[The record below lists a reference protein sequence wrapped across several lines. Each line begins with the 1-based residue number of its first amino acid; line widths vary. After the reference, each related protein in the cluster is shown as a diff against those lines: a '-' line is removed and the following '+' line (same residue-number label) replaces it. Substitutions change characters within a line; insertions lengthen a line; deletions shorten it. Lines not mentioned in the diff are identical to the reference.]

1 MVKLKRRTFSFWS
14 IFSRPE
20 VSIAVVTII
29 CAVIFS
35 SFFRNFLSPG
45 SGQVIFIVA
54 ATDAMVGVG
63 ETMLLTSGEL
73 DLSVGTVFA
82 LAPFLMNSFYL
93 LGIPLVIAFLM
104 SLLLM
109 GGVGLANGYIAA
121 KVGVPA
127 LITTLGMFFL
137 IRGLTLIVSNFHLI
151 TLPDVEPFRTLV
163 GYGVIFGIVPI
174 PMIWA
179 VGITIVVALL
189 LQRTR
194 HGLWTVATGSNPT
207 GAQEVGVNTVRT
219 KIYNFVL
226 TAILAGLAGIIQA
239 MRIGSAEP
247 LQGGFALTLG
257 SIAASAVGGT
267 SLLGGSGTIVG
278 TLIGS
283 LLFGIFRDGLIIA
296 GASEIVYEMALGIA
310 VISSVGLNAFLIG
323 RRGRPGRQ
331 I

>member
-1 MVKLKRRTFSFWS
+1 MVNLKRGPFSFWS
-14 IFSRPE
+14 LFTRPE
-20 VSIAVVTII
+20 VTIAVVTII
-29 CAVIFS
+29 CAVILS
-35 SFFRNFLSPG
+35 SLFRNFDSPG
-45 SGQVIFIVA
+45 SGQVIFTVA
-54 ATDAMVGVG
+54 GTDAMVGVG
-63 ETMLLTSGEL
+63 ETMLLISGEL

-93 LGIPLVIAFLM
+93 LGIPLLIAFLM
-104 SLLLM
+104 SLLLS
-109 GGVGLANGYIAA
+109 GGVGFANGYIAA

-137 IRGLTLIVSNFHLI
+137 IRGLTLIISNFHLI
-151 TLPDVEPFRTLV
+151 TLPDIEPFRALV
-163 GYGVIFGIVPI
+163 GSGVILGIIPI
-174 PMIWA
+174 PMVWA
-179 VGITIVVALL
+179 VCATVIVALV

-194 HGLWTVATGSNPT
+194 HGLWTIATGSNPT

-219 KIYNFVL
+219 KIYNFML
-226 TAILAGLAGIIQA
+226 TASLAGLAGIIQA

-247 LQGGFALTLG
+247 LQGGFDLTLG

-296 GASEIVYEMALGIA
+296 GASEITYEMALGTA
-310 VISSVGLNAFLIG
+310 VILSVGLNAFLTSG
-323 RRGRPGRQ
+323 RARAGRQ

>member
-1 MVKLKRRTFSFWS
+1 MVNLKRRTFSFWS
-14 IFSRPE
+14 VFSRPE
-20 VSIAVVTII
+20 VTIAVVTVI

-35 SFFRNFLSPG
+35 SFFRNFLTPG
-45 SGQVIFIVA
+45 SGQVIFIIA
-54 ATDAMVGVG
+54 GTDALVGVG
-63 ETMLLTSGEL
+63 ETMLLISGEL

-82 LAPFLMNSFYL
+82 LAPFVMNSFYL
-93 LGIPLVIAFLM
+93 FGIPLVIAFLM

-109 GGVGLANGYIAA
+109 GGVGFANGYIAA

-137 IRGLTLIVSNFHLI
+137 IRGLTLIISNFHLI
-151 TLPDVEPFRTLV
+151 TLPDIEPFRTLV
-163 GYGVIFGIVPI
+163 GSGVILGIIPI
-174 PMIWA
+174 PMVWA
-179 VGITIVVALL
+179 VGATIVVALV

-194 HGLWTVATGSNPT
+194 HGLWTIATGSNPT
-207 GAQEVGVNTVRT
+207 GAREVGVNTVRT

-247 LQGGFALTLG
+247 VQGGFTLTLG

-310 VISSVGLNAFLIG
+310 VVLSVGLNALLTG
-323 RRGRPGRQ
+323 RRARSGRQ

>member
-1 MVKLKRRTFSFWS
+1 MRSVKRRSFAFWNLFSH
-14 IFSRPE
+14 PE
-20 VSIAVVTII
+20 VTIALVTAI
-29 CAVIFS
+29 CAVAFA
-35 SFFRNFLSPG
+35 FFFPNFATGNSA
-45 SGQVIFIVA
+45 QVIFVVAGTYAIVGA
-54 ATDAMVGVG
+54 G
-63 ETMLLTSGEL
+63 ESMLLISGEL

-82 LAPFLMNSFYL
+82 LAPFLMNSFYE
-93 LGIPLVIAFLM
+93 LGIPLVLAFLI
-104 SLLLM
+104 SLLLA
-109 GGVGLANGYIAA
+109 GGVGLANGYVSS
-121 KVGVPA
+121 KLGVPA

-151 TLPDVEPFRTLV
+151 TLPNIEPFRALV
-163 GYGVIFGIVPI
+163 GSGVILGILPI
-174 PMIWA
+174 PMVWA
-179 VGITIVVALL
+179 IGITVVVAFM

-207 GAQEVGVNTVRT
+207 GAGEVGVNTVRT

-247 LQGGFALTLG
+247 LQGGFDLTLG

-267 SLLGGSGTIVG
+267 SLLGGSGTIIG

-283 LLFGIFRDGLIIA
+283 LFFGIFRDGLIIG

-310 VISSVGLNAFLIG
+310 VILSVGLNALLLG
-323 RRGRPGRQ
+323 RRGRSGKQ

>member
-1 MVKLKRRTFSFWS
+1 MV
-14 IFSRPE
+14 
-20 VSIAVVTII
+20 
-29 CAVIFS
+29 
-35 SFFRNFLSPG
+35 
-45 SGQVIFIVA
+45 
-54 ATDAMVGVG
+54 
-63 ETMLLTSGEL
+63 
-73 DLSVGTVFA
+73 
-82 LAPFLMNSFYL
+82 
-93 LGIPLVIAFLM
+93 
-104 SLLLM
+104 
-109 GGVGLANGYIAA
+109 
-121 KVGVPA
+121 
-127 LITTLGMFFL
+127 
-137 IRGLTLIVSNFHLI
+137 
-151 TLPDVEPFRTLV
+151 
-163 GYGVIFGIVPI
+163 
-174 PMIWA
+174 WA
-179 VGITIVVALL
+179 VGATVIVALV

-247 LQGGFALTLG
+247 LQGGFDLTLG

-267 SLLGGSGTIVG
+267 SLLGGSGTIIG

-310 VISSVGLNAFLIG
+310 VVSSVGLNALLTS
-323 RRGRPGRQ
+323 RRARTGRQ

>member
-1 MVKLKRRTFSFWS
+1 MVDLKRRTFSFWS

-20 VSIAVVTII
+20 VTIAVVTII

-109 GGVGLANGYIAA
+109 GGVGLANGFIAA
-121 KVGVPA
+121 KVGVPS

-163 GYGVIFGIVPI
+163 GSGVVFGIVPI

-179 VGITIVVALL
+179 VGATIVVALL

-194 HGLWTVATGSNPT
+194 HGLWTIATGSNPT

-267 SLLGGSGTIVG
+267 SLLGGSGTIIG

-296 GASEIVYEMALGIA
+296 GASEIVYEMALGTA
-310 VISSVGLNAFLIG
+310 VILSVGLNAFLIG

>member
-1 MVKLKRRTFSFWS
+1 VKLRSFSLGS
-14 IFSRPE
+14 LFSHAE
-20 VSIAVVTII
+20 VTIALVTAI
-29 CAVIFS
+29 CAVAFG
-35 SFFRNFLSPG
+35 SFFPNFVS
-45 SGQVIFIVA
+45 SNSAQVIFTVA
-54 ATDAMVGVG
+54 GTYAMVGAG
-63 ETMLLTSGEL
+63 ESMLLISGEL

-82 LAPFLMNSFYL
+82 LAPFLMNSFYE
-93 LGIPLVIAFLM
+93 LGIPLLLAFLI
-104 SLLLM
+104 SLLLA
-109 GGVGLANGYIAA
+109 GGVGLANGYVSA
-121 KVGVPA
+121 KLGVPA

-151 TLPDVEPFRTLV
+151 TLPNVEPFRTLV
-163 GYGVIFGIVPI
+163 GSGVILGTLPI
-174 PMIWA
+174 PMVWA
-179 VGITIVVALL
+179 IAITIVVALM

-207 GAQEVGVNTVRT
+207 GAGEVGVNTVRT

-247 LQGGFALTLG
+247 LQGGFDLTLG

-267 SLLGGSGTIVG
+267 SLLGGSGTIIG

-283 LLFGIFRDGLIIA
+283 LFFGIFRDGLIIG
-296 GASEIVYEMALGIA
+296 GASEIAYEMALGIA
-310 VISSVGLNAFLIG
+310 VILSVGLNALLLG
-323 RRGRPGRQ
+323 RRGRSGKQ